1 MRMVNRNN
9 MQIIWTYEWSN
20 ERQDFYEWRMSQ
32 DNREGNELDVRKW
45 EKVIDQEVK
54 RVGLS
59 KWRNEME
66 RKNTLEWYKE
76 KETPAYESWYD
87 GSLGSDLLFRA
98 RAQCMDVNVRN
109 YRWSESGSKMC
120 QMCDMGEDE
129 TVEHVLLECEKYD
142 RERMD
147 MMRVVLTEM
156 GCEMNALIERTGREW
171 MVLLLG
177 LCGDTTVHMI
187 DAMKMSVKKMWN
199 ESSLVFL
206 LVCDNVYVFFISF
219 LSLQGQ
225 SFQSSEATP
234 EEMGN

>member
-1 MRMVNRNN
+1 M
-9 MQIIWTYEWSN
+9 
-20 ERQDFYEWRMSQ
+20 
-32 DNREGNELDVRKW
+32 RKW

-76 KETPAYESWYD
+76 KETPAYERWYD

-109 YRWSESGSKMC
+109 YRWSESGSKEC
-120 QMCDMGEDE
+120 QMCDRGEDE
-129 TVEHVLLECEKYD
+129 TVEHVLLECDKYD
-142 RERMD
+142 RERMN

-156 GCEMNALIERTGREW
+156 GCEMNELVERTGREW

-177 LCGDTTVHMI
+177 LCRDTTERMI
-187 DAMKMSVKKMWN
+187 EAVKTFLERMWN
-199 ESSLVFL
+199 VR
-206 LVCDNVYVFFISF
+206 NHR
-219 LSLQGQ
+219 
-225 SFQSSEATP
+225 
-234 EEMGN
+234 

>member
-1 MRMVNRNN
+1 MSHESR
-9 MQIIWTYEWSN
+9 
-20 ERQDFYEWRMSQ
+20 ER
-32 DNREGNELDVRKW
+32 NELDVRKW

-76 KETPAYESWYD
+76 KDTPAYERWYD

-109 YRWSESGSKMC
+109 YRGSESGSKVC

-129 TVEHVLLECEKYD
+129 TVEHVLLECDKYD
-142 RERMD
+142 RERMN

-156 GCEMNALIERTGREW
+156 GCEMNELVERTGREW

-177 LCGDTTVHMI
+177 LCRDTTERMI
-187 DAMKMSVKKMWN
+187 EAVKTFLERMWN
-199 ESSLVFL
+199 VR
-206 LVCDNVYVFFISF
+206 NHR
-219 LSLQGQ
+219 
-225 SFQSSEATP
+225 
-234 EEMGN
+234 